1 MPRPTLTE
9 LLDLVLDPGSFA
21 SWDGPVDPGDP
32 PGPAYAAELG
42 AARAA
47 TGRDE
52 SVVTGEGLVR
62 GRRIALLA
70 GDPAFL
76 GGSIGVAAAER
87 LTLGL
92 ERATREQLP
101 VVAFPVGGG
110 TRMQE
115 GTIAFLQMAKITQAV
130 QQHKA
135 DNLPYL
141 VYLRHPT
148 MGGVFASWG
157 SLGHVQL
164 AEPGAMVGFL
174 GPRVY
179 QALYGQPFPPGVQVS
194 ENLQERGI
202 VDAVVPPA
210 ELADVLA
217 RILGVL
223 MARRDRG
230 LLSGPGH
237 PIPDALPQ
245 PPLRDVPAW
254 TSIGITRRQDRPGVR
269 DLLERT
275 ASEVTMLS
283 GTGDGQS
290 HPGSVLALARFG
302 GAPCVVLGQC
312 RQGQT
317 LDNPLDPAALREA
330 RRGMRLSQE
339 LRLPLVT
346 VIDTPGAALSR
357 QAEERGLAGE
367 IARSLADLITL
378 PTPTLS
384 VLLGQGSGGI
394 ALALVPC
401 DRVLASEHAW
411 LAPLPPEGASAIVHR
426 TTDHAAEL
434 AAAQGVRAA
443 DLLAH
448 GIVDRVVPEP
458 EDAAA
463 DIDLF
468 CAGVAEALTSE
479 LTALMLVPRRERLRR
494 RAERLRRLGSRSAGR

>member
-1 MPRPTLTE
+1 MPRPTLAG
-9 LLDLVLDPGSFA
+9 LLDLVLDPGSFTR
-21 SWDGPVDPGDP
+21 WDGPLASPRTIPD
-32 PGPAYAAELG
+32 AYAAELA
-42 AARAA
+42 AAREA

-52 SVVTGEGLVR
+52 SVTTGEGRVR
-62 GRRIALLA
+62 GRRVALLA

-87 LTLGL
+87 LTAGL

-101 VVAFPVGGG
+101 VLAFPVGGG

-115 GTIAFLQMAKITQAV
+115 GTVAFLQMAKITQAV

-135 DNLPYL
+135 ANLPYL

-164 AEPGAMVGFL
+164 AEPRALIGFL

-179 QALYGQPFPPGVQVS
+179 EALYGQQFPPGVQVS
-194 ENLQERGI
+194 ENLLECGI
-202 VDAVVPPA
+202 VDAVVPPE
-210 ELADVLA
+210 ELAEVLG

-230 LLSGPGH
+230 LTSADDR
-237 PIPDALPQ
+237 PIPDAAPQ
-245 PPLRDVPAW
+245 PPLADVPAW
-254 TSIGITRRQDRPGVR
+254 TSIGITRRPDRPGVR

-283 GTGDGQS
+283 GTGDGQL

-312 RQGQT
+312 RQCQT

-330 RRGMRLSQE
+330 RRGMRLSRE

-367 IARSLADLITL
+367 IARCLADLITL

-426 TTDHAAEL
+426 DTAHAAEL
-434 AAAQGVRAA
+434 ADAQGVRAA

-448 GIVDRVVPEP
+448 RIVDRVVPEP
-458 EDAAA
+458 VDAAA
-463 DIDLF
+463 DVDGF
-468 CAGVAEALTSE
+468 CAGIADALTAE
-479 LTALMLVPRRERLRR
+479 LMALMLVPRRERLRR
-494 RAERLRRLGSRSAGR
+494 RTDRLRSLGLAAG

>member
-1 MPRPTLTE
+1 MARPTLTE
-9 LLDLVLDPGSFA
+9 LLNLVLDPGSFT
-21 SWDGPVDPGDP
+21 SWDAAPAALPGISE
-32 PGPAYAAELG
+32 AYAADLA
-42 AARAA
+42 AARAS

-52 SVVTGEGLVR
+52 SVVTGCGRVR
-62 GRRIALLA
+62 GRRVAVLA

-76 GGSIGVAAAER
+76 GGSIGVASAER
-87 LTLGL
+87 LTAAL

-115 GTIAFLQMAKITQAV
+115 GTVAFLQMAKITQAV
-130 QQHKA
+130 MQHKA
-135 DNLPYL
+135 ANLPYL

-164 AEPGAMVGFL
+164 AEPGAMIGFL

-179 QALYGQPFPPGVQVS
+179 EALYGQPFPPGVQVA
-194 ENLQERGI
+194 ENLQECGI
-202 VDAVVPPA
+202 VDAVVAPERLA
-210 ELADVLA
+210 EVLG

-223 MARRDRG
+223 MARRERG
-230 LLSGPGH
+230 LTSAADR
-237 PIPDALPQ
+237 PIPDAAPQ
-245 PPLRDVPAW
+245 PPLADVPAW
-254 TSIGITRRQDRPGVR
+254 TSIEITRRPDRPGVR
-269 DLLERT
+269 DLLDRT

-283 GTGDGQS
+283 GTGDGQL

-312 RQGQT
+312 RQAQS

-330 RRGMRLSQE
+330 RRGMRLSRE

-367 IARSLADLITL
+367 IARSLADLVTL

-394 ALALVPC
+394 ALALPC

-426 TTDHAAEL
+426 DTAHAAEL

-448 GIVDRVVPEP
+448 GIVDRVIPEP
-458 EDAAA
+458 EDAAGEV
-463 DIDLF
+463 DRF
-468 CAGVAEALTSE
+468 CAGIADALGAE
-479 LTALMLVPRRERLRR
+479 LTALMLVPRRERLRAR
-494 RAERLRRLGSRSAGR
+494 TERLRSLGLRGGR

>member
-1 MPRPTLTE
+1 MPRPNLTE
-9 LLDLVLDPGSFA
+9 LLNLVLDPGSFT
-21 SWDGPVDPGDP
+21 SWDAPPSALPGISE
-32 PGPAYAAELG
+32 GYASDLAT
-42 AARAA
+42 ARAKS
-47 TGRDE
+47 GRDE
-52 SVVTGEGLVR
+52 SVVTGCGLLR
-62 GRRIALLA
+62 GRRVAVLA

-87 LTLGL
+87 LTAGL
-92 ERATREQLP
+92 ERATCEQLP

-115 GTIAFLQMAKITQAV
+115 GTVAFLQMAKITQAV
-130 QQHKA
+130 MQHKA
-135 DNLPYL
+135 ANLPYL

-164 AEPGAMVGFL
+164 AEPGAMIGFL

-179 QALYGQPFPPGVQVS
+179 EALYGQPFPPGVQVA
-194 ENLQERGI
+194 ENLQECGI
-202 VDAVVPPA
+202 VDSVVAPEHLA
-210 ELADVLA
+210 EVLS

-223 MARRDRG
+223 MARRERG
-230 LLSGPGH
+230 LVSADDR
-237 PIPDALPQ
+237 PIPDAAPQ
-245 PPLRDVPAW
+245 PPLADVPAW
-254 TSIGITRRQDRPGVR
+254 TSIGITRRPDRPGVR
-269 DLLERT
+269 DLLDRT

-283 GTGDGQS
+283 GTGDGHL

-302 GAPCVVLGQC
+302 GAPCVLLGQC

-367 IARSLADLITL
+367 IARSLADLVTL

-426 TTDHAAEL
+426 DTAHAAEL
-434 AAAQGVRAA
+434 AAGQGVRAA

-458 EDAAA
+458 VDAAA
-463 DIDLF
+463 DVERF
-468 CAGVAEALTSE
+468 CAGIADALTAE

-494 RAERLRRLGSRSAGR
+494 RTERLRSLGLRGAG